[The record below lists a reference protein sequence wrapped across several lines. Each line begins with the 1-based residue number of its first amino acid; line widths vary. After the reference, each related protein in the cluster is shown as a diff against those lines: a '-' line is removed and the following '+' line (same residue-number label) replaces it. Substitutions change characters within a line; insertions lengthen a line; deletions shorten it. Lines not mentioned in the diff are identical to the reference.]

1 MATIDNPKYFLFDTE
16 TGGIRKEM
24 SLLTLYG
31 HILDDNLNILDTI
44 DLKIKPD
51 DGVYH
56 VNAQGLEINRIN
68 IVEHDRIAKPL
79 SEVKTRFKNYICGWS
94 LNQKLTPIGHNV
106 RFDVKF
112 VKTHLLEDWDRYFD
126 RRHIDT
132 ASVGKFLALSGIV
145 PKLKTYSLSEMAQ
158 ALMIDVN
165 EDSRHEARFDAD
177 LTLNVLRNMTQLIK
191 GRNK

>member
-165 EDSRHEARFDAD
+165 EDSRHEAKFDAD

>member
-56 VNAQGLEINRIN
+56 VNAQGLEINKIN

-191 GRNK
+191 GSNK

>member
-56 VNAQGLEINRIN
+56 VNAQGLEINRIY

-145 PKLKTYSLSEMAQ
+145 PKLQTYSLSEMAQ
-158 ALMIDVN
+158 ALMIEVN
-165 EDSRHEARFDAD
+165 EDSRHEAKFDAD

>member
-1 MATIDNPKYFLFDTE
+1 MTTIDNPKYFLFDTE

-31 HILDDNLNILDTI
+31 FILDENLKILDTI

-56 VNAQGLEINRIN
+56 VNAQGLEINGIN
-68 IVEHDRIAKPL
+68 LTEHDRIAKPV
-79 SEVKTRFKNYICGWS
+79 SEVKTKFKNYICGWS
-94 LNQKLTPIGHNV
+94 LHQKLTPIGHNV

-132 ASVGKFLALSGIV
+132 ASIGKFLALSGIV
-145 PKLKTYSLSEMAQ
+145 PKLKSYSLSDMAS
-158 ALMIDVN
+158 AMMIEVD
-165 EDSRHEARFDAD
+165 ESRRHEASYDAD
-177 LTLNVLRNMTQLIK
+177 LTLQVLKSMKVLVK
-191 GRNK
+191 GINK

>member
-94 LNQKLTPIGHNV
+94 LNLKLTPIGHNV

-158 ALMIDVN
+158 ALMIEVN
-165 EDSRHEARFDAD
+165 EDSRHEAKFDAD

>member
-79 SEVKTRFKNYICGWS
+79 SEVKTRFQNYICGWS

-158 ALMIDVN
+158 ALMIEVN
-165 EDSRHEARFDAD
+165 EDSRHEAKFDAD

>member
-1 MATIDNPKYFLFDTE
+1 MAIDNPKYFLFDTE
-16 TGGIRKEM
+16 TGGVRKEM

-31 HILDDNLNILDTI
+31 FILDENLKILDTI

-56 VNAQGLEINRIN
+56 VNAQGLEMNRIN
-68 IVEHDRIAKPL
+68 LTEHDKVAKPI
-79 SEVKTRFKNYICGWS
+79 SEVKTKLKNYICGWS
-94 LNQKLTPIGHNV
+94 LHQKLTPIGHNV

-132 ASVGKFLALSGIV
+132 ASIGKFLALSGIV
-145 PKLKTYSLSEMAQ
+145 PKLKSYSLSEMAS
-158 ALMIDVN
+158 AMMIEVD
-165 EDSRHEARFDAD
+165 ESRRHEASYDAD
-177 LTLNVLRNMTQLIK
+177 LTLAVLKSMKVLVK
-191 GRNK
+191 GINK